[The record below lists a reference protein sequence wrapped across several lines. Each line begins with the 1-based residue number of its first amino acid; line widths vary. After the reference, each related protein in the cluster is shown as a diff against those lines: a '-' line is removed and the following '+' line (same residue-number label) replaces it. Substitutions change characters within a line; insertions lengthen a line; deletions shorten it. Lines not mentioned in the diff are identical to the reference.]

1 MDLEQETQVLDALEP
16 ELEGQEEPEKENRK
30 QASANDGD
38 KTQTLLYRLWLKSQK
53 RKPKN
58 GRDRAKDSGEEG
70 PDEEDTP
77 EPTFAQ
83 QASVIS
89 DAKQTAWLENSTGDA
104 ILDLWQ
110 QWVLA
115 YKVKGQKYDPFSEIE
130 PQEQPQD
137 PEAPEA
143 SESSEEAEKA
153 EELPKKEGEDE
164 RDQMMA
170 ELQQAAQV
178 RRAHKQLDEGES
190 NKNALLYFWLSKDV
204 MTVWMFAFPPLSG
217 GMEMTVDAIDARLE
231 GMGINFGIN
240 RDLILQAVSK
250 RMYFKLLPIAKGQ
263 PPVDGID
270 GRLENCREMT
280 VKLEEE
286 ADEEQNVYHSI
297 NQITRVVK
305 GTPLFRAIPPVEMQM
320 GINVQGGPVR
330 GKTAKP
336 VMMPKIPNTQ
346 VSPDGSML
354 VSAIDG
360 YLTFENNHFLV
371 KTLLVI
377 NGDVDYSMGNL
388 EHSGDILIYGDIC
401 EGLVIRSTGSVEVRG
416 MVESAQIYAKKNIT
430 LGKGINGNLTG
441 RLEAQGE
448 IRSNF
453 IENCEVV
460 AAGDIYANS
469 ILWSN
474 ISCGGSLHVTTG
486 RGTIIGGQLAVIR
499 NVDAKLIGNG
509 SNRYTKFVIGST
521 PQIVEKQ
528 RDLEQQVADIQ
539 KRLREVLKDLEF
551 LKRQKS
557 LDEDHTRIMGKLRLE
572 KPLLQMKERQ
582 KLSELGEVCEIIHN
596 SNKGRIRCDVLH
608 SGTSISIGSASIV
621 VTSTYY
627 KCNIYYWE
635 DEVVIGTC

>member
-1 MDLEQETQVLDALEP
+1 MDPEKETQVLEP
-16 ELEGQEEPEKENRK
+16 ELDEQDQETQESRK

-38 KTQTLLYRLWLKSQK
+38 KTQTLLYRLWLKSQQK
-53 RKPKN
+53 RKPKP
-58 GRDRAKDSGEEG
+58 GRDGAEKSGEDE
-70 PDEEDTP
+70 PDEEDAS

-89 DAKQTAWLENSTGDA
+89 DAKQTAWLEDSTGDG

-115 YKVKGQKYDPFSEIE
+115 YRIQGQTYDPFSEIE
-130 PQEQPQD
+130 PAEQAES
-137 PEAPEA
+137 PEGGEGDAA
-143 SESSEEAEKA
+143 SEEAGQSDR
-153 EELPKKEGEDE
+153 LPESSKENE
-164 RDQMMA
+164 RDHMMT

-204 MTVWMFAFPPLSG
+204 MTVWMFAFPPLNG
-217 GMEMTVDAIDARLE
+217 GMEMTVDAVDARLE
-231 GMGINFGIN
+231 SMGVNFGIN

-346 VSPDGSML
+346 VSSDGSML

-388 EHSGDILIYGDIC
+388 EHSGDILIYGDVC

-441 RLEAQGE
+441 RLEAQGD

-453 IENCEVV
+453 IENCEVI
-460 AAGDIYANS
+460 AAGDIYASS

-474 ISCGGSLHVTTG
+474 VSCGGSLHVTTG

-499 NVDAKLIGNG
+499 NVEAKLIGNG

-557 LDEDHTRIMGKLRLE
+557 LDEDRTRILGKLRLE

-596 SNKGRIRCDVLH
+596 SNKGRIRCDVLY

>member
-1 MDLEQETQVLDALEP
+1 MDLERDTQVLEPALDE
-16 ELEGQEEPEKENRK
+16 QEQEIQENRK

-38 KTQTLLYRLWLKSQK
+38 KTQTLLYRLWLKSQQK
-53 RKPKN
+53 RKPKS
-58 GRDRAKDSGEEG
+58 GRDGAKGSDGDDPDGE
-70 PDEEDTP
+70 DAS

-89 DAKQTAWLENSTGDA
+89 DAKQTAWLEDSTEDG
-104 ILDLWQ
+104 IQDLWH
-110 QWVLA
+110 QWVLT
-115 YKVKGQKYDPFSEIE
+115 YKIKEQTYDPFSEIE
-130 PQEQPQD
+130 PKEQAENPKGAQPD
-137 PEAPEA
+137 
-143 SESSEEAEKA
+143 ESSEHGEKPEALPEST
-153 EELPKKEGEDE
+153 EESE
-164 RDQMMA
+164 RDHMMT
-170 ELQQAAQV
+170 ELQQAARV

-190 NKNALLYFWLSKDV
+190 NKNALLYFWMSKDV

-217 GMEMTVDAIDARLE
+217 GMEMTVDAIDARLDS
-231 GMGINFGIN
+231 MGVNFGIN
-240 RDLILQAVSK
+240 RDLILQVVSK
-250 RMYFKLLPIAKGQ
+250 QMYFKLLPIAKGQ

-286 ADEEQNVYHSI
+286 ADEEENVYHSI

-388 EHSGDILIYGDIC
+388 EHSGDILIYGDVC
-401 EGLVIRSTGSVEVRG
+401 EGLVIRSAGSVEVRG

-441 RLEAQGE
+441 KLEAQGD

-453 IENCEVV
+453 IENCDVI
-460 AAGDIYANS
+460 AAGDIYASS

-499 NVDAKLIGNG
+499 NVEAKLIGNG

-557 LDEDHTRIMGKLRLE
+557 LDEEHTKILGKLRLE